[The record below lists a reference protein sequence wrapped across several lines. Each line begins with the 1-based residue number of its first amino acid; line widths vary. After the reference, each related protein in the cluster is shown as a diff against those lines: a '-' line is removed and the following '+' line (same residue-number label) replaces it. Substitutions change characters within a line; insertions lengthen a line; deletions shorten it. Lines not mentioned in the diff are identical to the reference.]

1 MHTRDMFD
9 LTGKGA
15 LVTGGSR
22 GLGLYMAH
30 GLAEMGARVAITARS
45 EEDLATAKGELAE
58 RGLSAAAIPHDLAN
72 LDAIGQLVDR
82 VIDEIGDIDILIN
95 NAGVAI
101 PTPAA
106 EHSREQ
112 WDRVMDLNISAL
124 FFLTQEVARRCMIP
138 REAGKILNISSTGGL
153 GGNAIDSPLIISYN
167 ASKGAVINLTRAL
180 ATEWGRYNI
189 NINCIAPGTF
199 PSQMTA
205 ATLPAGHLAR
215 VMSKTPLQRVG
226 GEDDIKA
233 VAAFLVSEA
242 SRHLTGQYV
251 VLDGGAITTNYP
263 SVEAFS

>member
-9 LTGKGA
+9 LTGKVA

-30 GLAEMGARVAITARS
+30 GLAEMGAHVAISARS
-45 EEDLATAKGELAE
+45 EEDLASAKGELAE
-58 RGLSAAAIPHDLAN
+58 RGLSAAAIPHDLGN
-72 LDAIGQLVDR
+72 LDTIGQLVDR
-82 VIDEIGDIDILIN
+82 VIDELGDIDILIN
-95 NAGVAI
+95 NAGIAI

-106 EHSREQ
+106 EHSRELQ
-112 WDRVMDLNISAL
+112 RQQGRGHQPHS
-124 FFLTQEVARRCMIP
+124 R
-138 REAGKILNISSTGGL
+138 TGNGVGPIQHQHQL
-153 GGNAIDSPLIISYN
+153 H
-167 ASKGAVINLTRAL
+167 R
-180 ATEWGRYNI
+180 
-189 NINCIAPGTF
+189 PGTF

-205 ATLPAGHLAR
+205 ATMPAAHLAR

-263 SVEAFS
+263 TVEAFS